1 MPLPND
7 EKVVEL
13 ANKMMAVFDKIF
25 GVHPGF
31 RPAHAKGV
39 LLKGTFTPS
48 AAAATITKADHMSR
62 KLPVFVR
69 FSNSTGLP
77 SIPDNDPKA
86 NPRGMA
92 IRFYLAERHHTDIV
106 AHSID
111 AFPTRS
117 GEEFLEFLE
126 ASIASAPGTPS
137 PTPVEK
143 FIATHAATE
152 IFVKTP
158 KPAPVSFANES
169 FFGVLAFKFTNA
181 QGVERYGRYRIV
193 PEAGIKHLSDD
204 EVKTKNADYLIDEI
218 IQRIKQEPVRF
229 KILLQIAQ
237 ERDEHDDST
246 VRWPEDREIV
256 ELGTIELTGEVE
268 DNAAQQQ
275 QIIFDPIPRID
286 GLEATA
292 DPLFELRAAVYLIS
306 GRRRRAAEVHKEIEP
321 SRS

>member
-7 EKVVEL
+7 EKVVAL
-13 ANKMMAVFDKIF
+13 ANDLIAVFDNMF

-39 LLKGTFTPS
+39 LLNGTFTPS
-48 AAAATITKADHMSR
+48 AVAATITKAEHMSR
-62 KLPVFVR
+62 SLPVFVR

-77 SIPDNDPKA
+77 SIPDNDPNA

-92 IRFYLAERHHTDIV
+92 IRFYTAERRHTDIV

-111 AFPTRS
+111 AFPTRT
-117 GEEFLEFLE
+117 GEEFLEFLH
-126 ASIASAPGTPS
+126 AAMASAPGTPS

-143 FIATHAATE
+143 FIAGHPATE

-158 KPAPVSFANES
+158 KPAPASFANET

-193 PEAGIKHLSDD
+193 PEAGSKHLSDD
-204 EVKTKNADYLIDEI
+204 EVKSKDADFLMHEI
-218 IQRIKQEPVRF
+218 IQSIKKQPVRF
-229 KILLQIAQ
+229 KLMLQIAQ
-237 ERDEHDDST
+237 GGDEHDDST
-246 VRWPEDREIV
+246 VRWPNDREVI
-256 ELGTIELTGEVE
+256 ELGTIELTDQVE

-306 GRRRRAAEVHKEIEP
+306 GRRRRAAEAHKEMEP